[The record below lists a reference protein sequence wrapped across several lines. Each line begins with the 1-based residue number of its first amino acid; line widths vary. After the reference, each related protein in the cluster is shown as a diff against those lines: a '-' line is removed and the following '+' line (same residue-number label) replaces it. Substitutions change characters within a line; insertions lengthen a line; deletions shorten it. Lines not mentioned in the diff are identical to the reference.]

1 MDWFWRAYD
10 WVERT
15 FFTTVTRKFASF
27 LVVPL
32 IASVGFLLLYSLQ
45 ARIDELLLRQG
56 NEALRTEVA
65 AVFADVFGEFG
76 VLMVAMLL
84 VAVGLILYMRH
95 LVVRPLR
102 RMTEIFRTLS
112 NDRRE
117 GDFSVDL
124 PVMTHDE
131 LGELA
136 KAYNAFAEKMRGIIA
151 DLRRAS
157 VEVGGDAVRADAK
170 AVEAEKSAETQLRL
184 ADEVFAA
191 SQRTTEAIEEVQT
204 RIQGL
209 DTTMQESLAAVS
221 SALSELHAVVQRV
234 STSRERLAGF
244 TGTVGEL
251 ANRSEQIRR
260 IAGLIREVA
269 DQTNLLALNAA
280 IEAARA
286 GEYGRGFAV
295 VADEVRK
302 LAERVNLSSQEIT
315 RDIDGMIGIVDQTRS
330 QNEAINADMD
340 ETLRSVHH
348 VEEEFARMD
357 EAFHRSR
364 ESLGEMVSASGHLV
378 QANDAT
384 VGHVRHIAEVGEAVR
399 RLMQETRSDID
410 TLAERTETI
419 LEMLARYRVGR
430 GRFDQLVREE
440 RSIRDAI
447 QAQLEAMAREG
458 IDVFDR
464 NYRPYLNC
472 DPPKFKLAWSDEFV
486 RRCQHLLDEGLARI
500 PEAVFVVAVNT
511 DGYLSAHNAKFSKPL
526 TGDREKDLVG
536 NRTYRKFDNPREL
549 RAAQN
554 TAPVLM
560 QTYRRDTGE
569 VLVDVAM
576 PIYVDGRLWGNVR
589 VGLPIEALSKD

>member
-56 NEALRTEVA
+56 NEALRAEVA

-170 AVEAEKSAETQLRL
+170 AIAVERQAQAQLQLAE
-184 ADEVFAA
+184 EVFAA
-191 SQRTTEAIEEVQT
+191 SERTSAAIDEVRQRTLGLDATMRKNLEEV
-204 RIQGL
+204 L
-209 DTTMQESLAAVS
+209 ESLQ
-221 SALSELHAVVQRV
+221 ELHSVVERV
-234 STSRERLAGF
+234 GASREHLVGF
-244 TGTVGEL
+244 TATVGEL
-251 ANRSEQIRR
+251 AQRSGEIRQ

-302 LAERVNLSSQEIT
+302 LAERVNQSSQEIT
-315 RDIDGMIGIVDQTRS
+315 RDIDAMIGIVQQTQA

-340 ETLRSVHH
+340 ETQRSIAL
-348 VEEEFARMD
+348 VEGSFTRMAED
-357 EAFHRSR
+357 FRQGR
-364 ESLGEMVSASGHLV
+364 ESLEEIVSATDHLMQANEVAHGHVKEISGVSAS
-378 QANDAT
+378 
-384 VGHVRHIAEVGEAVR
+384 VRN
-399 RLMQETRSDID
+399 LMQETRSDID
-410 TLAERTETI
+410 ALTERTETI

-430 GRFDQLVREE
+430 GRFDQVVREE